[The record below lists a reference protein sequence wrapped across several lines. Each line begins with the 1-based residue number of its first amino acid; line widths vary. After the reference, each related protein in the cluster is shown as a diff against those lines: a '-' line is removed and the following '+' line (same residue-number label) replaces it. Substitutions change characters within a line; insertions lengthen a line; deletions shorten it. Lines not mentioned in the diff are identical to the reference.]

1 MQYLTYQRLDGIFRA
16 LNIAFDMFWEILWP
30 LIPGLKLTFDNE
42 ISVTFR
48 SEKLI
53 L

>member
-1 MQYLTYQRLDGIFRA
+1 MQYLTYQLLDGIFRA
-16 LNIAFDMFWEILWP
+16 LNIAFAMFWEILWP
-30 LIPGLKLTFDNE
+30 LIPALKLTLDND

-48 SEKLI
+48 REKLM

>member
-1 MQYLTYQRLDGIFRA
+1 MQYLTYQLLDGIFRA
-16 LNIAFDMFWEILWP
+16 LNMACAKFWEIPWP
-30 LIPGLKLTFDNE
+30 LIPALTLALDND